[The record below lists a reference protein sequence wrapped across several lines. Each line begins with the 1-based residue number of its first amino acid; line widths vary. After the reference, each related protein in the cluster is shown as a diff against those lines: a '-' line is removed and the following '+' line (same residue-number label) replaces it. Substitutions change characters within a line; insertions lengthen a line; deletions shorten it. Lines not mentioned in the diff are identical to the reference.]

1 MGTILILSLGNTIM
15 KVIILLCAVV
25 AANAVPDTCQVHKN
39 LVDKLGKEA
48 SKHYPA
54 GAKGDGVC
62 EEGEG
67 FTCIGEISSAVF
79 TCATSPN
86 ILTCI
91 QGIIDSASDCYDCI
105 CWVVSYLGYECPE

>member
-25 AANAVPDTCQVHKN
+25 AAVSANAVPNTCQVHKN

-54 GAKGDGVC
+54 GAKGDGEC
-62 EEGEG
+62 SDGEG

-79 TCATSPN
+79 TCARVQISCNVSKTSSLPPR
-86 ILTCI
+86 TAMTV
-91 QGIIDSASDCYDCI
+91 SAGS
-105 CWVVSYLGYECPE
+105 